1 MDTGNLVQDLLAIKV
16 KTGIFFSDASEQC
29 KEEGD
34 DDVFGFSSRTY
45 DANELWEKLDEN
57 QQNISVSLQKDLFK
71 IISLIIP
78 LIKNSVLLNEAD
90 ERDIGICAKKI
101 RATLRLRKFSAWDAE
116 VLHDEGTVL
125 GVHPP
130 GQTENLSYSPSESKK
145 VFDSCIEQ
153 LIGMVELFEATPA
166 NLPDGLPSRNPNIS
180 QAYRPNTAFIM
191 MKIDPE
197 KPETEDVYDLYK
209 ECFDKFGIKA
219 IRADEIEHEDI
230 ITDRIIEEIK
240 TSEFLL
246 GDLSYER
253 PSVYYEIGFA
263 HSLGRRVILY
273 RKKDTHIHFDLAAY
287 NCPEYKGLREL
298 RELLLKRLEN
308 TTNKKPQNS

>member
-1 MDTGNLVQDLLAIKV
+1 M
-16 KTGIFFSDASEQC
+16 
-29 KEEGD
+29 
-34 DDVFGFSSRTY
+34 
-45 DANELWEKLDEN
+45 
-57 QQNISVSLQKDLFK
+57 
-71 IISLIIP
+71 
-78 LIKNSVLLNEAD
+78 
-90 ERDIGICAKKI
+90 
-101 RATLRLRKFSAWDAE
+101 
-116 VLHDEGTVL
+116 HDEGTVL

-130 GQTENLSYSPSESKK
+130 GQSESQSYSSSESKK

-153 LIGMVELFEATPA
+153 LIGMLELFEATPA
-166 NLPDGLPSRNPNIS
+166 NLPDGLPSKNPNIS

-191 MKIDPE
+191 MRIDSE
-197 KPETEDVYDLYK
+197 HPETEDVYDLYK

-246 GDLSYER
+246 GYLSYES

-273 RKKDTHIHFDLAAY
+273 RRKETHIHFDLAAY
-287 NCPEYKGLREL
+287 NCPEYSGLREL
-298 RELLLKRLEN
+298 REFLLKRLEN
-308 TTNKKPQNS
+308 TTNKKPKK